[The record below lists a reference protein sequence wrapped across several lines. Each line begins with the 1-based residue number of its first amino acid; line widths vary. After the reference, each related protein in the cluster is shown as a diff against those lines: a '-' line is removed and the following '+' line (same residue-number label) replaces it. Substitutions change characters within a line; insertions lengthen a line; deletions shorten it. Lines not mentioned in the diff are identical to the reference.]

1 MMNESNGVKNGGWS
15 RKGKERFILFLK
27 RVKRDRKSENG
38 IKVETDLLRKY
49 RNIVNRRSVET
60 REKRLAMKK
69 KLDVHID
76 YDEDV
81 NDDDDLASIDGDDVV
96 AKNVDDS
103 NECNDDS
110 NSIQSLSTQEKSQNL
125 LSEASIFTGNAVPV

>member
-1 MMNESNGVKNGGWS
+1 MNELKGVKNGGWS
-15 RKGKERFILFLK
+15 RQGKERFILLLK

-49 RNIVNRRSVET
+49 RSIVNRRT
-60 REKRLAMKK
+60 DDMREKKMALKK

-81 NDDDDLASIDGDDVV
+81 NDDDDLASINDDDVV

-110 NSIQSLSTQEKSQNL
+110 NSIQSLSTQESSQNL

>member
-1 MMNESNGVKNGGWS
+1 MNESNGVKNGGWS
-15 RKGKERFILFLK
+15 REGKERFILFLK
-27 RVKRDRKSENG
+27 RVKRDRKSEIG

-49 RNIVNRRSVET
+49 RSIVNRRSDDM

-81 NDDDDLASIDGDDVV
+81 NDDDDLASIDGDDVA
-96 AKNVDDS
+96 AKNIDDS

-110 NSIQSLSTQEKSQNL
+110 NSIQSLSTQDKSQNL
-125 LSEASIFTGNAVPV
+125 LSETSIFTGNVVPV

>member
-1 MMNESNGVKNGGWS
+1 M
-15 RKGKERFILFLK
+15 
-27 RVKRDRKSENG
+27 
-38 IKVETDLLRKY
+38 
-49 RNIVNRRSVET
+49 
-60 REKRLAMKK
+60 REKKIALKK

-103 NECNDDS
+103 NECNEDS
-110 NSIQSLSTQEKSQNL
+110 NSIQSLSTQENSQNL
-125 LSEASIFTGNAVPV
+125 LSETSMFTGNAVPV

>member
-1 MMNESNGVKNGGWS
+1 MNESNRVKNGGWS
-15 RKGKERFILFLK
+15 REGKERFILFLK

-49 RNIVNRRSVET
+49 RNVVNRRSVDM
-60 REKRLAMKK
+60 REKRQAMKK

-81 NDDDDLASIDGDDVV
+81 NDDDDLASIDGDDVA
-96 AKNVDDS
+96 AKNIDDS
-103 NECNDDS
+103 NEYNDDS
-110 NSIQSLSTQEKSQNL
+110 NSIQSLSTQDKSQNL
-125 LSEASIFTGNAVPV
+125 LSETSIFTGNAVPV

>member
-1 MMNESNGVKNGGWS
+1 MNESNGVKNGGWS
-15 RKGKERFILFLK
+15 REGKERFVLFLK

-49 RNIVNRRSVET
+49 RSIVNRRSVDT

-81 NDDDDLASIDGDDVV
+81 NDDDDLASIDGEYV
-96 AKNVDDS
+96 ADKNVDDY
-103 NECNDDS
+103 NDCNDDS
-110 NSIQSLSTQEKSQNL
+110 NSIQSLSTQDKSQNL
-125 LSEASIFTGNAVPV
+125 LLETSIFTGNAVPV

>member
-1 MMNESNGVKNGGWS
+1 MNELKGIKNGGWS
-15 RKGKERFILFLK
+15 REGKERFILLLK

-38 IKVETDLLRKY
+38 IKVETDLLRNY
-49 RNIVNRRSVET
+49 RSIVNRRSVDM

-81 NDDDDLASIDGDDVV
+81 NDDDDLASIDGDDVA
-96 AKNVDDS
+96 AK
-103 NECNDDS
+103 
-110 NSIQSLSTQEKSQNL
+110 IR
-125 LSEASIFTGNAVPV
+125 

>member
-1 MMNESNGVKNGGWS
+1 MNESNGVKNGGWS
-15 RKGKERFILFLK
+15 RQGKERFILLLK

-49 RNIVNRRSVET
+49 RNIVNRRT
-60 REKRLAMKK
+60 DDMREKRQAMKK

-81 NDDDDLASIDGDDVV
+81 NDDDDLASIDNDDVV

-103 NECNDDS
+103 NDCNDDS
-110 NSIQSLSTQEKSQNL
+110 NSIQSLSTHDKSQNL

>member
-1 MMNESNGVKNGGWS
+1 MNESKGVKNGGWS
-15 RKGKERFILFLK
+15 RQGKERFILLLK

-49 RNIVNRRSVET
+49 RNVVNRRSDDM
-60 REKRLAMKK
+60 RQKRLAMKK

-76 YDEDV
+76 YDVDV

-103 NECNDDS
+103 NECNEDS
-110 NSIQSLSTQEKSQNL
+110 NSIQSLSTQENSQNL
-125 LSEASIFTGNAVPV
+125 LSETSMFTGDAVPV

>member
-1 MMNESNGVKNGGWS
+1 MNESKGVKNGGWS
-15 RKGKERFILFLK
+15 REGKERFILLLK

-49 RNIVNRRSVET
+49 RSIVNRRT
-60 REKRLAMKK
+60 DDMREKKMALKK

-81 NDDDDLASIDGDDVV
+81 NDDDDLASIDGDDVA
-96 AKNVDDS
+96 AKNIDDS
-103 NECNDDS
+103 NEYNDDS
-110 NSIQSLSTQEKSQNL
+110 NSIQSLSTQDKSQNL

>member
-1 MMNESNGVKNGGWS
+1 MNELKGVKNGGWS
-15 RKGKERFILFLK
+15 REGKERFILLLK

-49 RNIVNRRSVET
+49 KSIVNRRSVDM
-60 REKRLAMKK
+60 REKRQAMKK

-81 NDDDDLASIDGDDVV
+81 NDDDDLASYDGDDVV
-96 AKNVDDS
+96 AKNGDDS
-103 NECNDDS
+103 NDCSDDS
-110 NSIQSLSTQEKSQNL
+110 NSIQSLSTQDKSQNL
-125 LSEASIFTGNAVPV
+125 LSETSMFTGNAVPV